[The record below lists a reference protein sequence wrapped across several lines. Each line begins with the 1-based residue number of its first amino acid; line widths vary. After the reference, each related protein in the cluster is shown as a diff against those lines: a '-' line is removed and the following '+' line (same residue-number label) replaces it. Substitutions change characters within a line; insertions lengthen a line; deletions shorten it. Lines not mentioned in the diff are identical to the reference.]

1 MLDTLQSIVPF
12 LWSLLALWSF
22 IHGDTAC
29 GIGFM
34 VLYHLDKQ
42 TTYRDR
48 LNAMENRLDVATSRM
63 NIHLNKTEH

>member
-1 MLDTLQSIVPF
+1 MLNTLQSIVPF
-12 LWSLLALWSF
+12 LWSLLGLWSF
-22 IHGDTAC
+22 IHGDTMC

-48 LNAMENRLDVATSRM
+48 LNQTS
-63 NIHLNKTEH
+63 